1 MWACRCWIS
10 YIPKQ
15 AACCL
20 TTEASLVLGSSAF
33 SHGILTVLTYV
44 CAWRAEQEMVERER
58 AFLAARDNH
67 RGIHNRLREL
77 RGELDGVSSKYERE
91 AAAANSALEAAR
103 KLE

>member
-1 MWACRCWIS
+1 MTG
-10 YIPKQ
+10 PGQ
-15 AACCL
+15 LCCP
-20 TTEASLVLGSSAF
+20 ARVDLG
-33 SHGILTVLTYV
+33 HGSLTYV